1 MLIASLIRYD
11 ECMRRALFGEHGGQL
26 PTLRR
31 EIEPSVTPLFLFNFS
46 RRVLYGPFYATDA
59 PQMNLEP
66 TAWNGATSR
75 RTNETSGGNNS
86 NMRLTS
92 GFPAQVRVC
101 RLGTVRQWKLPD
113 LMHLK
118 AGKLN
123 AVETSTFLRELGS
136 PGGKGS
142 LIATDDC

>member
-75 RTNETSGGNNS
+75 RTNETSG
-86 NMRLTS
+86 
-92 GFPAQVRVC
+92 FPAQVRVC

-113 LMHLK
+113 SMLLK

-123 AVETSTFLRELGS
+123 AVETSTFLRELGA

-142 LIATDDC
+142 LIATDDY

>member
-1 MLIASLIRYD
+1 MLIASLNRYD

-46 RRVLYGPFYATDA
+46 RRVLYGPFYATDV

-75 RTNETSGGNNS
+75 RTNE
-86 NMRLTS
+86 TS

-113 LMHLK
+113 LMLLK

-123 AVETSTFLRELGS
+123 AVETSTFLRELGA

-142 LIATDDC
+142 LIATDDY

>member
-1 MLIASLIRYD
+1 LHAS
-11 ECMRRALFGEHGGQL
+11 AHHGAPHL
-26 PTLRR
+26 L
-31 EIEPSVTPLFLFNFS
+31 SS

-66 TAWNGATSR
+66 TAWSSATTR
-75 RTNETSGGNNS
+75 RSHE
-86 NMRLTS
+86 TS

-113 LMHLK
+113 TMHLK

-123 AVETSTFLRELGS
+123 AVETSTFLRELGA
-136 PGGKGS
+136 PGGKGA
-142 LIATDDC
+142 LMATDDS